1 MFQYDIVL
9 FVEKIYIQK
18 KMNKK
23 PRTRIV
29 NKTKTSVTLDYK
41 GSIGKKTTTWEEFN
55 GVYDIVDNIFAVPKD
70 EVWKGILEKQDK
82 FQKIVNKAATFA
94 IMADITTDP
103 GKKIGALAALG
114 SCTDEVM
121 EVLGCDRA
129 EATGMLQM
137 ALSAYGPAYR
147 ELKQGNQSKPRKKET
162 REESKPKSAS
172 FSLGDVPGFEKLL
185 KEGSEEK
192 K

>member
-1 MFQYDIVL
+1 MKQD
-9 FVEKIYIQK
+9 
-18 KMNKK
+18 K

-41 GSIGKKTTTWEEFN
+41 GNVGKQTTTWEEFN
-55 GVYDIVDNIFAVPKD
+55 GVYDIVDKIWAVPKD
-70 EVWKGILEKQDK
+70 EAWKEMLEKQDK
-82 FQKIVNKAATFA
+82 FQKIVDKAVTFA
-94 IMADITTDP
+94 VLADITTDP
-103 GKKIGALAALG
+103 GKRLGAFAALG

-121 EVLGCDRA
+121 EVLDCDKD

-137 ALSAYGPAYR
+137 ALSAYGLAYR
-147 ELKQGNQSKPRKKET
+147 ELKQGKKEI
-162 REESKPKSAS
+162 EDDNKPKSAS

-185 KEGSEEK
+185 KDDSEEK

>member
-1 MFQYDIVL
+1 MKTKNMKQD
-9 FVEKIYIQK
+9 
-18 KMNKK
+18 K

-41 GSIGKKTTTWEEFN
+41 GNIGKKTTSWEEFN
-55 GVYDIVDNIFAVPKD
+55 EIYDVVDKIWAVPKD
-70 EVWKGILEKQDK
+70 EAWKEMLGKQDK
-82 FQKIVNKAATFA
+82 FQKIVDKAVTFV
-94 IMADITTDP
+94 ILADNTTDP
-103 GKKIGALAALG
+103 GKKLSALAALG

-121 EVLGCDRA
+121 KVLDCDKA
-129 EATGMLQM
+129 EAAGMLQM

-147 ELKQGNQSKPRKKET
+147 ELKQGKKEIKKDSKPR
-162 REESKPKSAS
+162 SAS

-185 KEGSEEK
+185 KDEK

>member
-1 MFQYDIVL
+1 MKQD
-9 FVEKIYIQK
+9 
-18 KMNKK
+18 K

-41 GSIGKKTTTWEEFN
+41 GNIGKKTTTWEEFN
-55 GVYDIVDNIFAVPKD
+55 EIYDIVDKIWAIPKD
-70 EVWKGILEKQDK
+70 EAWKGMLEKQNK
-82 FQKIVNKAATFA
+82 FQKIVDKAVMFV
-94 IMADITTDP
+94 ILADNTTDP
-103 GKKIGALAALG
+103 GKKLGALAALG

-121 EVLGCDRA
+121 EVLGCDKA
-129 EATGMLQM
+129 EAAGMLQM

-147 ELKQGNQSKPRKKET
+147 ELKQGKLPKPEKKEIKEDSKPR
-162 REESKPKSAS
+162 SAS

-185 KEGSEEK
+185 KDDSEEK